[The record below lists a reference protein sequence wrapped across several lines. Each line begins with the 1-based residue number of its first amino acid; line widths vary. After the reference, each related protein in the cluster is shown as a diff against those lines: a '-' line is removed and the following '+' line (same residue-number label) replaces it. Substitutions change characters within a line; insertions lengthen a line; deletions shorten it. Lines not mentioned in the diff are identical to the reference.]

1 MALSKIQ
8 AESMNLTDTF
18 AFTGTVS
25 GVSSVG
31 QGQTWTWVTSSR
43 AISTVYQNTTG
54 LPIMINVF
62 FVCPFTSRGQLQVSA
77 SSGSGYITIA
87 DSDGGDYYT
96 GSQYT
101 DHYATVS
108 AIIPNNI
115 YYKVI
120 PTSSMTLKG
129 WTELR

>member
-8 AESMNLTDTF
+8 AESMNLADTF

-25 GVSSVG
+25 GVATVG
-31 QGQTWTWVTSSR
+31 EGQTWTDVSSSR
-43 AISTVYQNTTG
+43 AVSTVYQNTTG
-54 LPIMINVF
+54 SPIMVNIW
-62 FVCPFTSRGQLQVSA
+62 FVCQFTSRGQLQVSA

-87 DSDGGDYYT
+87 DSDGGDYYS

-115 YYKVI
+115 YYKII
-120 PTSSMTLKG
+120 PTSSLTLKG
-129 WTELR
+129 WAEIR